1 MLGLL
6 FTGAYVL
13 KGIKQV
19 LHGPLNEHWAEGE
32 HRVKE
37 ITAREIIVMAPL
49 MALILVIGV
58 YPAWILDVI
67 NKAMLMLFH

>member
-1 MLGLL
+1 
-6 FTGAYVL
+6 
-13 KGIKQV
+13 
-19 LHGPLNEHWAEGE
+19 LNEYWAQGE
-32 HRVKE
+32 HKLTD
-37 ITAREIIVMAPL
+37 INTREIVVMAPL